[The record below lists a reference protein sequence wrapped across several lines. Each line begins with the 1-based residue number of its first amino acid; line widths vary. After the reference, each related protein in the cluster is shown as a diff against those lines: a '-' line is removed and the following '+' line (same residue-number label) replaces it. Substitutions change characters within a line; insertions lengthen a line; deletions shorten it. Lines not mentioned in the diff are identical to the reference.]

1 MGIIT
6 LISDYGLRDNTVAR
20 LKIRLM
26 RRIEEARLLDISH
39 LVEPHN
45 ILEAAH
51 MLRGVY
57 RDFPKGTIHCVMIG
71 TSPMEGGEYICLKA
85 CGQFFLGTNN
95 GLLTSVLKN
104 EKITGARMLDIRG
117 IDPNDE
123 KELFAAAA
131 SHLFSGGKIEMLGPA
146 ITSVKKVK
154 EPAAGIGDFAISGNV
169 VYIDRMGTC
178 VTNISRESFQNQLKG
193 RTFSVELA
201 RNRNMKK
208 IYDRI
213 ADVPQGKLAAL
224 WNDEGMLS
232 IAVGKSGGE
241 HIRGSNELIGMKIH
255 DWVRIDFI

>member
-1 MGIIT
+1 
-6 LISDYGLRDNTVAR
+6 
-20 LKIRLM
+20 
-26 RRIEEARLLDISH
+26 
-39 LVEPHN
+39 
-45 ILEAAH
+45 
-51 MLRGVY
+51 
-57 RDFPKGTIHCVMIG
+57 
-71 TSPMEGGEYICLKA
+71 
-85 CGQFFLGTNN
+85 
-95 GLLTSVLKN
+95 
-104 EKITGARMLDIRG
+104 
-117 IDPNDE
+117 
-123 KELFAAAA
+123 
-131 SHLFSGGKIEMLGPA
+131 MLGPA

-193 RTFSVELA
+193 RSFSVELA

-224 WNDEGMLS
+224 WNEEGMLS

-255 DWVRIDFI
+255 DWVRIDFV